1 MPIRTRLFGGK
12 KLTIFVIK
20 VDSGEEIPHCCSAFV
35 GTHIFLKI
43 NKTFMI
49 HNTALLGTGT
59 ERHQTVLLVG
69 SYNTQPDTLGFRQ

>member
-1 MPIRTRLFGGK
+1 MPLRTRLFGGK
-12 KLTIFVIK
+12 KLKIFVIK
-20 VDSGEEIPHCCSAFV
+20 EESGEEIQHCCSAFV

-59 ERHQTVLLVG
+59 ERYQAVLL
-69 SYNTQPDTLGFRQ
+69 

>member
-12 KLTIFVIK
+12 KLIVFEIK
-20 VDSGEEIPHCCSAFV
+20 VPVDSGEETQHFCSAFV
-35 GTHIFLKI
+35 GTHILLKI

-59 ERHQTVLLVG
+59 ERYGTCQTVLL
-69 SYNTQPDTLGFRQ
+69 